1 MSIKNNKFSKIF
13 IIFTLF
19 LLISAGITFVV
30 YFINLKTAPKKF
42 ETAIKNITANTKLI
56 DANTD
61 HNQALDVS
69 EYAKK
74 QGLEIPE
81 ILINFDTHSDIY
93 LNYPVI
99 EHGEAGVENWINELI
114 AKNPKLNEIYW
125 VMPFEEANN
134 SSLQTLFSEHNLK
147 SVKNGIPLYGNCL
160 DEKLDYFTF
169 VFKPLYIKEF
179 RQNFLIEP
187 KSGQLNEYIENSLLN
202 DIFFDKSK
210 TYKKVKII
218 TCTKQTLPDFKNRK
232 VFLSIDAD
240 YVSNSGFDTAEDF
253 KIVKT
258 PEQVTKNFY
267 SIFNTIDKKNIR
279 PEVISLSL
287 SPQYLPQEHH
297 KHVQQIFNYII
308 KTAGMK
314 DPISIY
320 KRKYDTDPDYLKK
333 KYGNTGN

>member
-1 MSIKNNKFSKIF
+1 M
-13 IIFTLF
+13 
-19 LLISAGITFVV
+19 
-30 YFINLKTAPKKF
+30 LKKVGF
-42 ETAIKNITANTKLI
+42 
-56 DANTD
+56 
-61 HNQALDVS
+61 ALV
-69 EYAKK
+69 
-74 QGLEIPE
+74 I
-81 ILINFDTHSDIY
+81 ILIILGSINVFAVTQSGEDV
-93 LNYPVI
+93 LNS
-99 EHGEAGVENWINELI
+99 EQTTELVE
-114 AKNPKLNEIYW
+114 
-125 VMPFEEANN
+125 M
-134 SSLQTLFSEHNLK
+134 
-147 SVKNGIPLYGNCL
+147 
-160 DEKLDYFTF
+160 
-169 VFKPLYIKEF
+169 KEST
-179 RQNFLIEP
+179 
-187 KSGQLNEYIENSLLN
+187 KATLNEYIENSLLN